1 MNKYQLQAKLNGHI
15 KTIWFE
21 DIDDIEAMYTGIF
34 RTLDNAS
41 KSRVWARGHIA
52 LTNLTTGE
60 LVKEMASK
68 Q

>member
-1 MNKYQLQAKLNGHI
+1 MNRYQLQATLNGQ
-15 KTIWFE
+15 TRTLWFE
-21 DIDDIEAMYTGIF
+21 DINDIEAIYTGIF

-41 KSRVWARGHIA
+41 KSRVWQKGYIA

>member
-1 MNKYQLQAKLNGHI
+1 MNRYKLQASLNGQI
-15 KTIWFE
+15 KTVIF
-21 DIDDIEAMYTGIF
+21 DDLDDIEAMYTGLF
-34 RTLDNAS
+34 RTLDKAS
-41 KSRVWARGHIA
+41 KSRIWARGHIA

>member
-1 MNKYQLQAKLNGHI
+1 MNRYKLQASLNGRI
-15 KTIWFE
+15 STIIF
-21 DIDDIEAMYTGIF
+21 DDLNDVEAIYTGLF
-34 RTLDNAS
+34 RTLKKAS
-41 KSRVWARGHIA
+41 KSRIWARGYIA